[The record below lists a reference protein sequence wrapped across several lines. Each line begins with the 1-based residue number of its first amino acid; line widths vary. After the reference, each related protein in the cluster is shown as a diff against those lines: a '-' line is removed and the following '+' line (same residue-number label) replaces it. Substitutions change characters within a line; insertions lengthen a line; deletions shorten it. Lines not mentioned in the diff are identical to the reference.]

1 MPPAASVATAAIRP
15 SSKKV
20 NSANYFALTEFE
32 EEVRHS
38 PGPTPM
44 SVQDSD

>member
-20 NSANYFALTEFE
+20 EFCE
-32 EEVRHS
+32 LLRLERS
-38 PGPTPM
+38 SKKKLGIAP
-44 SVQDSD
+44 VQHL